1 MADRKDAFKT
11 SPGRYLVATTN
22 GVWSFDVENLQLK
35 NLSFI
40 SDDGEDIGKSDAAS
54 ILVDNQQRTWIALMN
69 DRLYCFDRDGK
80 QVRFKVDGKPYD
92 DNPNTSTTIIAL
104 TANEIEGDRERCLK
118 IGMNAY
124 LPKPIRPKNLNALL
138 HEWLPSP
145 LKSIT
150 KN

>member
-1 MADRKDAFKT
+1 
-11 SPGRYLVATTN
+11 
-22 GVWSFDVENLQLK
+22 
-35 NLSFI
+35 
-40 SDDGEDIGKSDAAS
+40 
-54 ILVDNQQRTWIALMN
+54 MN